1 MPKPTKPSSH
11 SSTSKSRRWLI
22 EWIAPLGNKRP
33 FRNSRLHDRI
43 SKLVKTL
50 KIIGWFNPSFIIKW
64 INWIV
69 SSQGVGSLESWILP
83 TSKDVAVWSNVLFFS
98 EGVVKR
104 QIIGPVKRHWAVGRL
119 GLNRRSH

>member
-1 MPKPTKPSSH
+1 MPKPTKSSSH

-22 EWIAPLGNKRP
+22 EWIVSPGNKRS
-33 FRNSRLHDRI
+33 FRNSRPHYRI

-69 SSQGVGSLESWILP
+69 SSQGVRTLESRILS
-83 TSKDVAVWSNVLFFS
+83 TSKYIAVWSNVLFFS

-104 QIIGPVKRHWAVGRL
+104 QIIGPVKRHWAVERL
-119 GLNRRSH
+119 GLNRRPH